1 MSGQEDNP
9 EIEEVPHIAFNISFS
24 DSVEVKLNP
33 SGMGLI
39 SSLRMGTLFLEK
51 VFCDGLNMKRA
62 PCLGR
67 RGGRDTWIYPKR
79 KPRSGSEWLTSAL
92 CLDPARG
99 MLFWG
104 SSSVSLLPVL
114 CGCWG
119 VIGLGHVSILN
130 SCLSTS
136 TSCLEFLGLSPG
148 SVLQSTEYKTHMH
161 TLGLQ
166 VEGGCGP

>member
-67 RGGRDTWIYPKR
+67 WEGRDTWIYPKR
-79 KPRSGSEWLTSAL
+79 RPRSGSEWLTLAL

-104 SSSVSLLPVL
+104 SSSASPPLPAWNSLAFLLGQCSGAQNTRLTCTRWACRLRV
-114 CGCWG
+114 G
-119 VIGLGHVSILN
+119 VAHRGLGD
-130 SCLSTS
+130 C
-136 TSCLEFLGLSPG
+136 G
-148 SVLQSTEYKTHMH
+148 S
-161 TLGLQ
+161 
-166 VEGGCGP
+166 